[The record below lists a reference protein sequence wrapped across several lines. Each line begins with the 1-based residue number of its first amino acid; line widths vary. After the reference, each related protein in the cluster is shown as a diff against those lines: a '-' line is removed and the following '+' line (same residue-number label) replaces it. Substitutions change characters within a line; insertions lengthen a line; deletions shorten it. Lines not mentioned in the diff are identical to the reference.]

1 MEKKSYESITF
12 KVEKELSSPTKFL
25 YQRNI
30 NDTFNSLFKR
40 AKIKEESYFHS
51 CGDNEIMEI
60 LNYDFNTNEK
70 NFYNNGKNSLI
81 QGLILSYKNHYP
93 ITISPDMIWILILQG
108 YSRFMDKYSEKVR
121 NKYVNFEGKKNISI
135 KREGLVFE
143 KATKEDWKN
152 IIGEYIVKIKENIG
166 EDLVNNLESNFTTT
180 NDVTLITSQISIMS
194 AVKKYFSFKVNSMEC
209 GISSITLE
217 GSLEDWQKI
226 KSKVEFLSKKEFQL
240 TWWTEHLI
248 PIIDKIILTKKYY
261 DTNKEINEEIYAFWK
276 DMIKIKDIRGF
287 YKPTTII
294 DGWIIKLIPDL
305 TKENPTIYNEL
316 NSANVPDQI
325 ISCPIELVFIT
336 KENIKKEYK
345 CSLASGFYGMEQDK
359 STYNVKPVIGYA
371 IVVEEKKTIN

>member
-81 QGLILSYKNHYP
+81 QGLISSYKNHYP

-143 KATKEDWKN
+143 RIEKYNWRIYSKN
-152 IIGEYIVKIKENIG
+152 KR
-166 EDLVNNLESNFTTT
+166 
-180 NDVTLITSQISIMS
+180 
-194 AVKKYFSFKVNSMEC
+194 KYRGRFS
-209 GISSITLE
+209 
-217 GSLEDWQKI
+217 
-226 KSKVEFLSKKEFQL
+226 
-240 TWWTEHLI
+240 
-248 PIIDKIILTKKYY
+248 
-261 DTNKEINEEIYAFWK
+261 
-276 DMIKIKDIRGF
+276 
-287 YKPTTII
+287 
-294 DGWIIKLIPDL
+294 
-305 TKENPTIYNEL
+305 
-316 NSANVPDQI
+316 
-325 ISCPIELVFIT
+325 
-336 KENIKKEYK
+336 
-345 CSLASGFYGMEQDK
+345 
-359 STYNVKPVIGYA
+359 
-371 IVVEEKKTIN
+371 